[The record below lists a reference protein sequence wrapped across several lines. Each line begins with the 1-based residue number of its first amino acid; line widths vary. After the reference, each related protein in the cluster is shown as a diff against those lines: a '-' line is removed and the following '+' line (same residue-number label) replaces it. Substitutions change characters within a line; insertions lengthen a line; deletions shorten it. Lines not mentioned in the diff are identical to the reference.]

1 MSRQGLARKL
11 LRNPEA
17 FTSSLVVLLLDH
29 FGPEMLQWHPM
40 TIRYEILDDFHVLPP
55 KENLDKIYAGVGLLT
70 SDDFY
75 RRLPAFI
82 QYCNILSGGEFNP
95 AIVDIAD
102 ADECAW
108 GITEGV
114 LLAPPEDE
122 EEPFSEEIRYYIGG
136 VLDRE
141 NIANPPDVLRLGKWD
156 RPLRFSD
163 ISGED
168 ADLFRLEYE
177 AQTEKAREIEQ
188 MLKQR
193 LRQLLDELASLPLEH
208 GNTQSLLQSLR
219 AG

>member
-1 MSRQGLARKL
+1 MSRQDLVRSKL
-11 LRNPEA
+11 KDPEA

-29 FGPEMLQWHPM
+29 FGPEMLYWHPM
-40 TIRYEILDDFHVLPP
+40 TVRYEILDDFHILPP
-55 KENLDKIYAGVGLLT
+55 KENLDKIYAGIGLLT

-95 AIVDIAD
+95 AVVDLAD

-114 LLAPPEDE
+114 LLAPPENE
-122 EEPFSEEIRYYIGG
+122 EEPFSEEILYYIGG

-156 RPLRFSD
+156 RPLKFSE

-168 ADLFRLEYE
+168 EDLFRLEYE
-177 AQTEKAREIEQ
+177 AQTGKAREIEQ
-188 MLKQR
+188 MLRNR
-193 LRQLLDELASLPLEH
+193 LRQLLDELASLPLEQ
-208 GNTQSLLQSLR
+208 GSAQSLLESFR